1 VSALRPALPASKDPL
16 DRRRREFPIVGR
28 TNYLISNSLGAM
40 PARARADLAEYAD
53 TWATRGVR
61 AWGEGWWEMAV
72 GVGDL
77 VGRVVGAPP
86 GSITMH
92 QNVTLASAVV
102 ASCFDWRR
110 PRNKVVMVDGEF
122 PSLLYLYHRLG
133 GLGARVEVVPG
144 DGVGV
149 DVDRLLDAID
159 GTTALVPISHVLFR
173 SSFVVDAAAVIAKA
187 RRVGAKV
194 CLDVFQSAGTVPVD
208 LTALGADFAVGG
220 ALKWLCGGPGAAFL
234 FVRPDLRARLRPR
247 VTGWQ
252 AHQAPF
258 AFEPGPIRFREDGW
272 RFLTGT
278 PNVPA
283 LYAARAGISVV
294 GEIGAAAIRAKSERQ
309 TARLVSLA
317 DREGWTVTAPRDPAR
332 RGGTVAIAVPHGAEV
347 SAELNARDVVVDYRP
362 GAGIR
367 LSPHF
372 YTRDRELD
380 DAVAAIREILES
392 GAWKR
397 HAKTRRVVT

>member
-1 VSALRPALPASKDPL
+1 VSPLPRAVPASKDPL
-16 DRRRREFPIVGR
+16 DRLRREFPIVGR
-28 TNYLISNSLGAM
+28 TRYLISNSLGAM
-40 PARARADLAEYAD
+40 PRRAKADLAEYAD
-53 TWATRGVR
+53 TWAARGVR
-61 AWGEGWWEMAV
+61 AWAEGWWEMAV

-77 VGRVVGAPP
+77 VGRVVGAPA

-92 QNVTLASAVV
+92 PNVSLASAIV
-102 ASCFDWRR
+102 ASCFDWSR
-110 PRNKVVMVDGEF
+110 PRNRVVMVDGEF

-133 GLGARVEVVPG
+133 GLGARVEVVKG

-149 DVDRLLDAID
+149 DMDRLLDAID
-159 GTTALVPISHVLFR
+159 DRTALVPISHVLFR
-173 SSFVVDAAAVIAKA
+173 SSYVVDAAAVIEKA
-187 RRVGAKV
+187 RRVGARV

-234 FVRPDLRARLRPR
+234 HVRPDLRAELKPR

-278 PNVPA
+278 PNIPA
-283 LYAARAGISVV
+283 LYAARAGISIV
-294 GEIGAAAIRAKSERQ
+294 GGIGAAAIREKSVRQ
-309 TARLVSLA
+309 TERLIALA
-317 DREGWTVTAPRDPAR
+317 DREGWDVTAPRDAAR
-332 RGGTVAIAVPHGAEV
+332 RGGTVAIDVPHGAEV

-362 GAGIR
+362 GAGVR

-372 YTRDRELD
+372 YTRDGELD
-380 DAVAAIREILES
+380 EAVAEMREILDT
-392 GAWKR
+392 GAWER
-397 HAKTRRVVT
+397 HARKARVVT